1 MALGT
6 REARHVR
13 VARGMPAAHRV
24 FQPSAP
30 RRARRRRS
38 RQSEAPM
45 GRLRTPEALRGG
57 ETMPGSPPR
66 TPISNDSREVYPESR
81 LFPLS
86 YQRGGLGVGT
96 GDVGLARAAR
106 VHAFLLSM
114 HPLTCLEHTSSS
126 QKERPD
132 SHLRSRKISI
142 LSRAERAEPE
152 AAEGRQRLDGRL
164 GQMQV
169 TAPAGASPGDPFQ
182 VNKCTSALPGSL
194 PGRAPEEFPEPV
206 LSSEAQSRSPHP
218 FPCVPDRPYCL
229 QDPARA
235 GGDLVLLPS
244 SGFSVFF
251 LLLGQSVLPCPIPPL
266 GCLFSFFLSTFLA
279 FTSSE

>member
-1 MALGT
+1 MEGHVCSDVPPPRRSRVTHMDREETWIERKVSLSMGHGT
-6 REARHVR
+6 CMRRVRGSRHSGGATRSRGARH
-13 VARGMPAAHRV
+13 ARRTSRGST

-126 QKERPD
+126 QKERPE

-206 LSSEAQSRSPHP
+206 LSSEAQPLP
-218 FPCVPDRPYCL
+218 TPVPL
-229 QDPARA
+229 
-235 GGDLVLLPS
+235 
-244 SGFSVFF
+244 
-251 LLLGQSVLPCPIPPL
+251 CP
-266 GCLFSFFLSTFLA
+266 
-279 FTSSE
+279 

>member
-1 MALGT
+1 
-6 REARHVR
+6 
-13 VARGMPAAHRV
+13 
-24 FQPSAP
+24 
-30 RRARRRRS
+30 
-38 RQSEAPM
+38 
-45 GRLRTPEALRGG
+45 
-57 ETMPGSPPR
+57 MPGSPPR

-126 QKERPD
+126 QKERPE

-194 PGRAPEEFPEPV
+194 RQEEFPEPV
-206 LSSEAQSRSPHP
+206 LSSEARRSPHP

-244 SGFSVFF
+244 SGSSVFF
-251 LLLGQSVLPCPIPPL
+251 LSSSGAERPPMSHPSLGVSV
-266 GCLFSFFLSTFLA
+266 FFLSFYV
-279 FTSSE
+279 SRVY

>member
-1 MALGT
+1 MTL
-6 REARHVR
+6 ARY
-13 VARGMPAAHRV
+13 
-24 FQPSAP
+24 
-30 RRARRRRS
+30 
-38 RQSEAPM
+38 
-45 GRLRTPEALRGG
+45 T
-57 ETMPGSPPR
+57 
-66 TPISNDSREVYPESR
+66 ESR

-96 GDVGLARAAR
+96 GDVGLARVAR

-126 QKERPD
+126 QKERPEP
-132 SHLRSRKISI
+132 HLRSRKISI

-169 TAPAGASPGDPFQ
+169 TALAGASPGDPFQ

-194 PGRAPEEFPEPV
+194 PGSTGRISRTCSFFGGAEP
-206 LSSEAQSRSPHP
+206 LPT
-218 FPCVPDRPYCL
+218 PCVPDRPYKIL
-229 QDPARA
+229 
-235 GGDLVLLPS
+235 LVQVGTLS
-244 SGFSVFF
+244 W
-251 LLLGQSVLPCPIPPL
+251 QSVLPCPIPPL
-266 GCLFSFFLSTFLA
+266 GCLFSFFLSAFLA

>member
-1 MALGT
+1 MWFRRPLDVVESLTWIERKVSLSMGHGT
-6 REARHVR
+6 CMRRVRGSRHSGGATRSRGARH
-13 VARGMPAAHRV
+13 ARRTSRGST

-126 QKERPD
+126 QKERPE

-142 LSRAERAEPE
+142 LSRAGSEPSPRRRR
-152 AAEGRQRLDGRL
+152 GGSGSTVGSVRCRSRL
-164 GQMQV
+164 
-169 TAPAGASPGDPFQ
+169 
-182 VNKCTSALPGSL
+182 LPGL
-194 PGRAPEEFPEPV
+194 ALATP
-206 LSSEAQSRSPHP
+206 SR
-218 FPCVPDRPYCL
+218 
-229 QDPARA
+229 
-235 GGDLVLLPS
+235 
-244 SGFSVFF
+244 
-251 LLLGQSVLPCPIPPL
+251 
-266 GCLFSFFLSTFLA
+266 
-279 FTSSE
+279 